1 MLNSHRVVIVGLASL
16 ACLLAQTPAAI
27 DNDQARV
34 VVAHDQP
41 HKKGAPHQHKVN
53 RVMIYLQAGKQE
65 FVSDGK
71 KSTLSWKAGDVK
83 WSPAGGIHTS
93 EIISDSPV
101 TMVEVEVK
109 KPGDPSKRVTTPLD
123 PVKVDGKDYKVEFEN
138 DQVRVLRVKFGP
150 HQGAP
155 MHEHQLNRV
164 VVYLTDQNTRLTSP
178 EGKVET
184 TAHKAGEYSWGGP
197 TKHKEENLLDTP
209 FEGIV
214 VEFKN

>member
-1 MLNSHRVVIVGLASL
+1 
-16 ACLLAQTPAAI
+16 
-27 DNDQARV
+27 
-34 VVAHDQP
+34 
-41 HKKGAPHQHKVN
+41 
-53 RVMIYLQAGKQE
+53 
-65 FVSDGK
+65 
-71 KSTLSWKAGDVK
+71 
-83 WSPAGGIHTS
+83 
-93 EIISDSPV
+93 
-101 TMVEVEVK
+101 MVEVEVK
-109 KPGDPSKRVTTPLD
+109 KPGDPSKKVTTPLD

-184 TAHKAGEYSWGGP
+184 TAHKAGEYRWGGP

>member
-109 KPGDPSKRVTTPLD
+109 KPGDPSKKVTTPLD

-184 TAHKAGEYSWGGP
+184 TAHKAGEYRWGGP